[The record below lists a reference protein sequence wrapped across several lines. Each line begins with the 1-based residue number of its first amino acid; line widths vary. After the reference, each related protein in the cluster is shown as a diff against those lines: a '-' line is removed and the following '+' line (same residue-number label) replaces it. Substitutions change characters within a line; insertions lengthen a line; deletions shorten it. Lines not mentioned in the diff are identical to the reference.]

1 MWLEKNIF
9 GSAWDV
15 DEHIKDAQEGKSNKQ
30 PKRAPKFCHLSK
42 VCQISTCL
50 ESISNKDH
58 AQLTKDDRGYI
69 RCSTSYLGCLTPW
82 TWWIRLT
89 WFCWTPPNRRT
100 QRNPIPKLLVAFLE
114 QSCTSCELNKSQG
127 FLFLLDSIKQKLN
140 FTPCIGRVSYSSLV
154 FQCPLFPYRTTHSL
168 FCCTLWA
175 HERRCMM
182 EN

>member
-1 MWLEKNIF
+1 MR
-9 GSAWDV
+9 SRRAY
-15 DEHIKDAQEGKSNKQ
+15 QRR
-30 PKRAPKFCHLSK
+30 PKRRILQRAQKCLQVLPPEKI
-42 VCQISTCL
+42 CQISMCL
-50 ESISNKDH
+50 ESISNKDN

-140 FTPCIGRVSYSSLV
+140 FTPCIGRGSYSSLV

>member
-1 MWLEKNIF
+1 MICGRAHQRRPRKKIPQTVQMCLQVLPPEENL
-9 GSAWDV
+9 SDTDV
-15 DEHIKDAQEGKSNKQ
+15 PWEHRQRGNK
-30 PKRAPKFCHLSK
+30 
-42 VCQISTCL
+42 
-50 ESISNKDH
+50 
-58 AQLTKDDRGYI
+58 LTKDDRGYI

-140 FTPCIGRVSYSSLV
+140 FTPCIGRGSYSSLV